1 VIQKRTLS
9 PQATGTKTCDDPAER
24 RARVATDDVKRALD
38 EGGAPYELLPH
49 THTESALDEAKAL
62 GVDPA
67 EVGKTL
73 VLSIPEGY
81 VRAIIPANCRV
92 DVRKVREVVGGG
104 KKQVHLATEDD
115 LSRDYPEFD
124 LGAVPPVGGSRQD
137 RVILDRRLA
146 ERESVTIEAGSHD
159 ESVRIPTAELVRVAR
174 AEVADICQEE

>member
-1 VIQKRTLS
+1 MALMIS
-9 PQATGTKTCDDPAER
+9 AE
-24 RARVATDDVKRALD
+24 ARVTTDDVPQALD
-38 EGGAPYELLPH
+38 EGEARYELLPRA
-49 THTESALDEAKAL
+49 HTESAIDEAKAL

-73 VLSIPEGY
+73 VLRVPEGY
-81 VRAIIPANCRV
+81 VRALIPANCRV

-115 LSRDYPEFD
+115 LGRDYPEFD

-137 RVILDRRLA
+137 RVIVDRRIA
-146 ERESVTIEAGSHD
+146 EHESVVVEAGSHD
-159 ESVRIPTAELVRVAR
+159 ESVRIPTAELIRVAR